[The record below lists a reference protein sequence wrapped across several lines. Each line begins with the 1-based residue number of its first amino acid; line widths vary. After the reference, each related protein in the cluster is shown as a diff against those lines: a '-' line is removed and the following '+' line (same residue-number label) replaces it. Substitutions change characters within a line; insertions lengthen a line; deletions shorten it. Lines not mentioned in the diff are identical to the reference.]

1 MSTLKHPD
9 SKMPTEPSDA
19 LRAMTTHWIT
29 HFGVP
34 MEIHPRALQ
43 GFDGPF
49 AILEFA
55 PRGSRT
61 SWRYATNGM
70 SSRIQACPQPGARVR
85 TEVYAAMR
93 DRAPWVSD
101 LLTALAAYP
110 WDQQTWFAE
119 GDTIELQ
126 ESPTSRNCPFAGIML
141 VRPGAIDPPEIG
153 LAGDSEPIPIHQ
165 LAGLLP
171 AELQQ
176 AKRGSRGPSKARHF
190 FLDTAE

>member
-1 MSTLKHPD
+1 MI
-9 SKMPTEPSDA
+9 A
-19 LRAMTTHWIT
+19 HWIT
-29 HFGVP
+29 HLGVP
-34 MEIHPRALQ
+34 MEIHPRALH
-43 GFDGPF
+43 GSDDAF

-70 SSRIQACPQPGARVR
+70 SSRIQACPQPGVHVR
-85 TEVYAAMR
+85 TELYGATR
-93 DRAPWVSD
+93 DRAPWVCD

-110 WDQQTWFAE
+110 WDQQTWLSE

-141 VRPGAIDPPEIG
+141 VAPGAIDPPEIG
-153 LAGDSEPIPIHQ
+153 LAGDSEPILIHQ

-171 AELQQ
+171 AERQQ
-176 AKRGSRGPSKARHF
+176 AKSGSGAWLKARHF
-190 FLDTAE
+190 FLDTNEQPTALT

>member
-1 MSTLKHPD
+1 
-9 SKMPTEPSDA
+9 MPAVPSDA
-19 LRAMTTHWIT
+19 NRLMTAHWIT
-29 HFGVP
+29 HLGVP
-34 MEIHPRALQ
+34 TEIRPRTLH
-43 GFDGPF
+43 GFDGAF

-70 SSRIQACPQPGARVR
+70 SSRLQAGPQPGVRVR
-85 TEVYAAMR
+85 TELYAATAQ
-93 DRAPWVSD
+93 RARWMCD

-110 WDQQTWFAE
+110 WDQRTWFAE

-141 VRPGAIDPPEIG
+141 VAPGAIDPPEIG
-153 LAGDSEPIPIHQ
+153 LAGDSEPILIHQ

-176 AKRGSRGPSKARHF
+176 AKSGSGARLKAHHY
-190 FLDTAE
+190 FLDTNEQPTALT

>member
-1 MSTLKHPD
+1 
-9 SKMPTEPSDA
+9 MPTGPSDSH
-19 LRAMTTHWIT
+19 RAMTAHWIT

-34 MEIHPRALQ
+34 MEIYPRALH
-43 GFDGPF
+43 GFDGAF

-55 PRGSRT
+55 PRDSRT

-70 SSRIQACPQPGARVR
+70 SSRIQACPQPGVRVR
-85 TEVYAAMR
+85 TELYAATAQ
-93 DRAPWVSD
+93 RAPWVCD

-110 WDQQTWFAE
+110 WNQQTWFSE

-126 ESPTSRNCPFAGIML
+126 ENPMSRNCPFAGIML
-141 VRPGAIDPPEIG
+141 ARPGAIDPPEIG
-153 LAGDSEPIPIHQ
+153 LAGDSEPILIHQ

-176 AKRGSRGPSKARHF
+176 AKRGSRAPSKARQF
-190 FLDTAE
+190 FLDTNE